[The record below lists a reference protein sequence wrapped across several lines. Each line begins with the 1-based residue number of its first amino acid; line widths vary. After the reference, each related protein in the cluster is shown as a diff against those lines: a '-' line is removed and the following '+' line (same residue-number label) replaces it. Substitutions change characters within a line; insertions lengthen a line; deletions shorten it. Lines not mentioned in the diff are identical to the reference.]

1 MTKNTWKNIYNFDSS
16 DSAFDFNDIASSISE
31 TTKSE
36 NVIKRNI
43 LIGGTEAEYETV
55 PLILSSNLD
64 QSGGNQEEL
73 VSTEQL
79 ENKLRDIFTGLDE
92 PNLQEGGNYSEFSP
106 NDIDTVI
113 TENLQTGGEN
123 HEEEK
128 HCPDCGEEE
137 EHEHTDVSS
146 QTGSGGCG
154 SPEPHEHDEV
164 KPTIVNVPLSLQ
176 IGSGGCGGP
185 EPHDH
190 EEKGHCDEEKG
201 HCDETSQSGSGG
213 CGGPHDDDDE
223 EKGHCDETSQ
233 SGSGGCGGPHD
244 DDDKCH
250 HVPLT
255 LNL

>member
-36 NVIKRNI
+36 NVIKKNI
-43 LIGGTEAEYETV
+43 LIGGAEAEYETV

-73 VSTEQL
+73 ISTEQL

-92 PNLQEGGNYSEFSP
+92 PNLQEGGNISEFSP

-128 HCPDCGEEE
+128 HCSDCGEG
-137 EHEHTDVSS
+137 EHNHL
-146 QTGSGGCG
+146 
-154 SPEPHEHDEV
+154 EV
-164 KPTIVNVPLSLQ
+164 VNVPLNLQ

-190 EEKGHCDEEKG
+190 EEKGHCDEAS
-201 HCDETSQSGSGG
+201 SQSGSGG
-213 CGGPHDDDDE
+213 PHDE
-223 EKGHCDETSQ
+223 EE
-233 SGSGGCGGPHD
+233 
-244 DDDKCH
+244 DKCH
-250 HVPLT
+250 HDRTVPLT

>member
-213 CGGPHDDDDE
+213 CGGPHDDDD
-223 EKGHCDETSQ
+223 
-233 SGSGGCGGPHD
+233 
-244 DDDKCH
+244 KCH